1 MKAALSIMTSA
12 MPIVAGTTLILM
24 EACAP
29 PRAPVAAPA
38 QATATATVTA
48 PPDATPGAA
57 ASTPESSAAVA
68 PQRAAS
74 PPATLE
80 DYKRELGEVRAALVQ
95 FDVDAA
101 LRHAE
106 RARDVLVEVFGDDTD
121 DIWNGLHRFAVALVS
136 RLERTKALGF
146 EFAFDGENME
156 AGKFPDWS
164 AWFTVSVPGGFEAQD
179 AQEDTYAVELCV
191 TAEALARRLE
201 RARHGDKRVLRE
213 AMILEDKLGAV
224 DEHARCK
231 RWGAWEAV
239 RLSHKALP
247 PLTPDSFT
255 LMNPASARR
264 AGSP

>member
-1 MKAALSIMTSA
+1 MMKTAFSIMTSA
-12 MPIVAGTTLILM
+12 MPRVAAMTLVLL

-29 PRAPVAAPA
+29 ARAPVAAPA
-38 QATATATVTA
+38 QARVTATVTT
-48 PPDATPGAA
+48 PPAA
-57 ASTPESSAAVA
+57 APSALTPAPNATTAVTAPSEASA
-68 PQRAAS
+68 
-74 PPATLE
+74 PATLE
-80 DYKRELGEVRAALVQ
+80 DYKRELGEVRAALVR

-179 AQEDTYAVELCV
+179 AQSDTYAVELCV
-191 TAEALARRLE
+191 TAEALARRLH
-201 RARHGDKRVLRE
+201 RSRHGDARVLRE

-239 RLSHKALP
+239 RLSHKPLP
-247 PLTPDSFT
+247 PLGPDSFE
-255 LMNPASARR
+255 LMSPAHAQPMR
-264 AGSP
+264 